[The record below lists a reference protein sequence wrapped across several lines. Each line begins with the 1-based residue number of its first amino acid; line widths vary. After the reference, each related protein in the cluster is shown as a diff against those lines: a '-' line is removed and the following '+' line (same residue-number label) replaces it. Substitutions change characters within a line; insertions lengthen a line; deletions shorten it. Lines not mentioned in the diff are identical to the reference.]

1 MKLFLIL
8 IIISFNIILS
18 NNIYRSEEGNFYAYL
33 DNGEKVLFNPEGILI
48 NNNLISFGENYFA
61 KYLGGQMSHKLNIYK
76 DDIIKEDIQVYSLIK
91 YNNIEVKLNSNKLI
105 IKNLDNKNIYLNNI
119 KSDINKLDKYIN
131 ISIKNNIL
139 NDDFNLE
146 YSTFINKQTF
156 GRVNAV
162 CTDEYGNTFITG
174 SVIGGMDPLLKG
186 DYHFKNSGKEDAFIQ
201 KYDENN
207 KLVWATYLGSNADDV
222 AFGIAVKNE
231 ALYICGSTRGHSF
244 QSSQRVL
251 KRYQNGNADGFVS
264 HLNTDGKLLKSYYNG
279 SRGYDAFTHLA
290 IDNDNKIWVIG
301 RTFESDAY
309 VSPDAINSF
318 NSGYYDFL
326 FMGIDKSNDQIFS
339 TYLGSEESETGDA
352 LCLVGDDYIV
362 LGGKINNFEE
372 SSDGGRGK
380 LYLFNKKNK
389 SIVWEK
395 EIGSGAFTTVQ
406 NLESK
411 DNNEFYI
418 SGYTTDNTLATDG
431 AFQTELKRV
440 GQYIAKYNLQGNK
453 VALTFINGN
462 DDEGERT
469 INYLKGGLH
478 YNKTD
483 DVLAFGGYTLS
494 DDLPTTANAFQ
505 PKKMTDRDAF
515 FGIINSN
522 LSELNYLSYLGGS
535 KIENIWDICYENKS
549 IYLAG
554 QSNSTDFHLS
564 PDFIYNK
571 EFESSYPCGFY
582 AKFTIPRVE
591 NPCENNIFDIK
602 DFSKIK
608 DFNLVQNAVVY
619 DSILRL
625 TKSDV
630 YQKGAIW
637 FNNTVDLSKGFN
649 TKFTFRISEGK
660 DLSEPDGSLPGADGI
675 TFLIHTNSPNIIGVA
690 GGGIGYEGIENC
702 LAIEIDLYQ
711 NKDINYADPNGN
723 HIACF
728 ASKNQL
734 MPNHNS
740 EDLIAQ
746 NINLPLIKNDNTN
759 YTLEI
764 DYNKNN
770 NNLIIYLNESNATKK
785 ERLNI
790 NNFDLNELINLIN
803 NNSAYIGISAATG
816 NSVQRQEIL
825 EWSFCGGQSTTGIN
839 NNINE
844 YNLFPNP
851 SISKFYLEGI
861 NKLNTIKIV
870 DFLGNEVEF
879 NSELINNKLEIDLL
893 NNPKGIYLIQI
904 NNKGELIYKK
914 VVLNK

>member
-8 IIISFNIILS
+8 IIISLNIILS

-76 DDIIKEDIQVYSLIK
+76 DEIIKEDIQVYSLIK

-119 KSDINKLDKYIN
+119 KSDNNKLNKYIDFIN
-131 ISIKNNIL
+131 QDNIL
-139 NDDFNLE
+139 SDDLNLE
-146 YSTFINKQTF
+146 YSSFLTKEYRSRATAI
-156 GRVNAV
+156 
-162 CTDEYGNTFITG
+162 CTDTEGNVYITG
-174 SVIGGMDPLLKG
+174 SAFGGMDPILKG
-186 DYHFKNSGKEDAFIQ
+186 EFNYKYAGSEDVFIQ
-201 KYDENN
+201 KYDKNN
-207 KLVWATYLGSNADDV
+207 NIIWATYFGSSGNEGS
-222 AFGIAVKNE
+222 FGIATKNND
-231 ALYICGSTRGHSF
+231 LYVCGSIRGSEF
-244 QSSQRVL
+244 PGERNVLQRYSGNGDAFISQ
-251 KRYQNGNADGFVS
+251 F
-264 HLNTDGKLLKSYYNG
+264 TIEGKLIKTTYNG
-279 SRGYDAFTHLA
+279 STGYDSFTEIA
-290 IDNDNKIWVIG
+290 IDKDDNVWVMG
-301 RTFESDAY
+301 RSFSGGLYT
-309 VSPDAINSF
+309 SPDAINP
-318 NSGYYDFL
+318 NHSGFYDFIL
-326 FMGIDKSNDQIFS
+326 MGLTKNSDQVFS
-339 TYLGSEESETGDA
+339 TYLGNHESETGDA
-352 LCLVGDDYIV
+352 LCLLGDDYV
-362 LGGKINNFEE
+362 LLGGKVNN
-372 SSDGGRGK
+372 SDEGSEGGRGK
-380 LYLFNKKNK
+380 LYCFDKNKKQ
-389 SIVWEK
+389 IVWE
-395 EIGSGAFTTVQ
+395 EHIGVNGFTTIQ

-411 DNNEFYI
+411 DENEFFV
-418 SGYTTDNTLATDG
+418 SGYTTDKDLATQG
-431 AFQTELKRV
+431 ALYTEVKKLD
-440 GQYIAKYNLQGNK
+440 YFIAKYNRNGEK
-453 VALTFINGN
+453 VLFTYISGSN
-462 DDEGERT
+462 DEGEKTLEYR
-469 INYLKGGLH
+469 KGGLH
-478 YNKTD
+478 YNKSED
-483 DVLAFGGYTLS
+483 NLSFGGYTLS
-494 DDLPTTANAFQ
+494 TDLSTTANAFQ
-505 PKKMTDRDAF
+505 LNKMANKDAF
-515 FGIINSN
+515 FGIISSN
-522 LSELNYLSYLGGS
+522 LNTINYLSYIGGS
-535 KIENIWDICYENKS
+535 KLENIWDLCYENNS
-549 IYLAG
+549 VYLVG
-554 QSNSTDFHLS
+554 ESNSNDFHLS
-564 PDFIYNK
+564 PDFLYNK
-571 EFESSYPCGFY
+571 VLESADASGFY
-582 AKFTIPRVE
+582 SKFTIPKVE
-591 NPCENNIFDIK
+591 TPCKNNIFDIK

-675 TFLIHTNSPNIIGVA
+675 TFLIQTNSPNIIGVA

-746 NINLPLIKNDNTN
+746 NINLPIIKNDNTN

-870 DFLGNEVEF
+870 NFLGNEVEF

-904 NNKGELIYKK
+904 NNNGELINKK